1 MSLEIEFIPDAMP
14 ATAMFYLRG
23 RAGYQEAAQLRKE
36 LFAAIELTADK
47 NLVVEL
53 DEVESMDTAAM
64 AVLVE
69 ALRDTHDGGPDVYLV
84 SATESVRRVFRLAGL
99 EGALTRCFT
108 CMAEMQEAM
117 KRAVAV

>member
-1 MSLEIEFIPDAMP
+1 MSLEIEFNPDAMA
-14 ATAMFYLRG
+14 ATAVFHLRG
-23 RAGYQEAAQLRKE
+23 RAGYKEAAQLRKE
-36 LFAAIELTADK
+36 LFAAIDLTADK

-69 ALRDTHDGGPDVYLV
+69 ALRDTHGLGPDMYLV
-84 SATESVRRVFRLAGL
+84 SATESVRRVFQLAGL